1 MPNLSSGIVVSWIKR
16 GIWSIGREK
25 GLTQVANECN
35 FVPVKQLK
43 HTDMDNRNEETQ
55 FADEQTTIIEEGV
68 NEVQEPKK
76 TSKWKKTAAMA
87 GVGAAGI
94 AGGIGLSAIVS
105 GDDAE
110 KTSDVAERHT
120 VKPVGDV
127 KVAEVNDDMS
137 FSEAFASARKQVGA
151 GGVFEWRGKQYG
163 TYYKT
168 EWDSMSQA
176 EKDRYAA
183 NVFGT
188 SSSKSSTTPVQER
201 LQHDTPQEDLA
212 DNSQS
217 SISGEE
223 AKEELVGIQTV
234 TDESGNPITVVA
246 AKINGYNSVFVHA
259 DVDGYVD
266 VAAMDANAD
275 GVLVDNEVVT
285 IAKGAMPVSALM
297 NGLNE
302 SQPVAEVPFPECA
315 VPTNMEEV
323 VMENPLEGMDSL
335 GF

>member
-1 MPNLSSGIVVSWIKR
+1 
-16 GIWSIGREK
+16 
-25 GLTQVANECN
+25 
-35 FVPVKQLK
+35 
-43 HTDMDNRNEETQ
+43 MDNRNEETQ
-55 FADEQTTIIEEGV
+55 FVDEQTTILEEGV

-94 AGGIGLSAIVS
+94 AGGIGLSAMAS

-110 KTSDVAERHT
+110 AAKQAAEEAADADKGNM
-120 VKPVGDV
+120 VKPVGNV
-127 KVAEVNDDMS
+127 KVAEVNDEMG

-188 SSSKSSTTPVQER
+188 SSSKSSSTPEQEQ
-201 LQHDTPQEDLA
+201 LQHDISPENLA

-217 SISGEE
+217 PVSGEDI
-223 AKEELVGIQTV
+223 KGELVGVQTV
-234 TDESGNPITVVA
+234 TDENGNPMTIVA
-246 AKINGYNSVFVHA
+246 AKINGHNSMFVDA

-266 VAAMDANAD
+266 VAIMDKN
-275 GVLVDNEVVT
+275 DNEEVELDEIVQISKGRMLVSDLVT
-285 IAKGAMPVSALM
+285 
-297 NGLNE
+297 GLDKP
-302 SQPVAEVPFPECA
+302 QPVAEVPS
-315 VPTNMEEV
+315 TEEV
-323 VMENPLEGMDSL
+323 VPTSMEDVVMNNPLDGVDSL

>member
-1 MPNLSSGIVVSWIKR
+1 
-16 GIWSIGREK
+16 
-25 GLTQVANECN
+25 
-35 FVPVKQLK
+35 
-43 HTDMDNRNEETQ
+43 MDNRNEETQ
-55 FADEQTTIIEEGV
+55 FVDEQTTILEEGV
-68 NEVQEPKK
+68 NEVQEPKG
-76 TSKWKKTAAMA
+76 TSKWKKAAGMA
-87 GVGAAGI
+87 GIGAAGI
-94 AGGIGLSAIVS
+94 AGGIGLSAMAS

-110 KTSDVAERHT
+110 AAKQAAEAAANADKGNM
-120 VKPVGDV
+120 VKPVGNV
-127 KVAEVNDDMS
+127 KVAEVNDEMG

-188 SSSKSSTTPVQER
+188 SSSESSTTPNQEQ
-201 LQHDTPQEDLA
+201 LQHDIPPENLA

-217 SISGEE
+217 PVSGGDI
-223 AKEELVGIQTV
+223 KGELVGVQTV
-234 TDESGNPITVVA
+234 TDENGNPMTVVA
-246 AKINGYNSVFVHA
+246 AKINGHNSVFVDA

-275 GVLVDNEVVT
+275 GVVDDNEVVT
-285 IAKGAMPVSALM
+285 LAKGVMPVFALI
-297 NGLNE
+297 NE
-302 SQPVAEVPFPECA
+302 LDRSQPVAEVPS
-315 VPTNMEEV
+315 TEEV
-323 VMENPLEGMDSL
+323 VPTSMEDVVVNNPLDGVDSF

>member
-1 MPNLSSGIVVSWIKR
+1 
-16 GIWSIGREK
+16 
-25 GLTQVANECN
+25 
-35 FVPVKQLK
+35 
-43 HTDMDNRNEETQ
+43 MDNRNEETQ
-55 FADEQTTIIEEGV
+55 FADEQTTIIEEEV

-94 AGGIGLSAIVS
+94 AGGIGLSAMAS

-110 KTSDVAERHT
+110 AAKQAAEEAADADKGNM
-120 VKPVGDV
+120 VKPVGNV
-127 KVAEVNDDMS
+127 KVAEVNDEMS

-176 EKDRYAA
+176 EKDQYAA

-188 SSSKSSTTPVQER
+188 SSSKSSTTPDQER
-201 LQHDTPQEDLA
+201 LQHDTPQENLA

-217 SISGEE
+217 PVSGEDV
-223 AKEELVGIQTV
+223 KGELVGVQTV
-234 TDESGNPITVVA
+234 TDENGNPMTVVA
-246 AKINGYNSVFVHA
+246 AKINGHNSVFVDA

-275 GVLVDNEVVT
+275 GALDDNEVVT
-285 IAKGAMPVSALM
+285 LAKGVMPVSALI
-297 NGLNE
+297 NE
-302 SQPVAEVPFPECA
+302 LDKPQPVAEVPS
-315 VPTNMEEV
+315 TEEV
-323 VMENPLEGMDSL
+323 VPTSMEDVVMNNPLDGVDSL

>member
-1 MPNLSSGIVVSWIKR
+1 MQEENG
-16 GIWSIGREK
+16 
-25 GLTQVANECN
+25 CN
-35 FVPVKQLK
+35 FVPVKQLR

-55 FADEQTTIIEEGV
+55 FVDEQTTILEEGV
-68 NEVQEPKK
+68 NEVQEPEG
-76 TSKWKKTAAMA
+76 TSKWKKAAGMA
-87 GVGAAGI
+87 GIGAAGI
-94 AGGIGLSAIVS
+94 AGGIGLSAMAS
-105 GDDAE
+105 ADDAKESADLAE
-110 KTSDVAERHT
+110 KHT

-188 SSSKSSTTPVQER
+188 SSSKSSTTPVQEQ
-201 LQHDTPQEDLA
+201 LQHDISPEDLA
-212 DNSQS
+212 DNTQS
-217 SISGEE
+217 PVSGEDV
-223 AKEELVGIQTV
+223 KGELVGVQTV
-234 TDESGNPITVVA
+234 TDENGNPMTIVA
-246 AKINGYNSVFVHA
+246 AKINGHNSVFVDA

-275 GVLVDNEVVT
+275 GVLDDNEIVT
-285 IAKGAMPVSALM
+285 IAKGAMPVSALI
-297 NGLNE
+297 NE
-302 SQPVAEVPFPECA
+302 LDEPQPVADVPSAEA
-315 VPTNMEEV
+315 VVPTSMEDV
-323 VMENPLEGMDSL
+323 VMNNPLDGVDSL

>member
-1 MPNLSSGIVVSWIKR
+1 MQEENG
-16 GIWSIGREK
+16 
-25 GLTQVANECN
+25 CN
-35 FVPVKQLK
+35 FVPVKQLR

-55 FADEQTTIIEEGV
+55 FADEQTTIIEEGA
-68 NEVQEPKK
+68 NEVQEPEG
-76 TSKWKKTAAMA
+76 TSKWKKAAGMA
-87 GVGAAGI
+87 GIGAAGI

-105 GDDAE
+105 GDDA
-110 KTSDVAERHT
+110 VAANVGKANM
-120 VKPVGDV
+120 VKPAGNV
-127 KVAEVNDDMS
+127 KVAEVNDEMS

-188 SSSKSSTTPVQER
+188 SSSESSTTPDQEQ
-201 LQHDTPQEDLA
+201 LQHDIPPENLA

-217 SISGEE
+217 PVSGEDI
-223 AKEELVGIQTV
+223 KGELVGVQTV
-234 TDESGNPITVVA
+234 TDENGNPMTIVA
-246 AKINGYNSVFVHA
+246 AKINGHNSVFVDA

-275 GVLVDNEVVT
+275 GVLDDNEIVT
-285 IAKGAMPVSALM
+285 IAKGAMPVSALI
-297 NGLNE
+297 NE
-302 SQPVAEVPFPECA
+302 LDEPQPVADVPSAEA
-315 VPTNMEEV
+315 VVPTSMEDV
-323 VMENPLEGMDSL
+323 VMNNPLDGVDSL

>member
-1 MPNLSSGIVVSWIKR
+1 MQEENG
-16 GIWSIGREK
+16 
-25 GLTQVANECN
+25 CN

-55 FADEQTTIIEEGV
+55 FVDEQTTIIEEGV

-76 TSKWKKTAAMA
+76 TSKWKKAAGMA
-87 GVGAAGI
+87 GIGAAGI
-94 AGGIGLSAIVS
+94 AGGIGLSAMAS
-105 GDDAE
+105 GDDVEAAKQAAE
-110 KTSDVAERHT
+110 EAANADKGNM
-120 VKPVGDV
+120 VKPVGNV
-127 KVAEVNDDMS
+127 KVAEVNDEMS

-176 EKDRYAA
+176 EKDQYAA

-188 SSSKSSTTPVQER
+188 SSSKSSSTPEQEQ
-201 LQHDTPQEDLA
+201 LQHDIPSENLA

-217 SISGEE
+217 SVSGEDI
-223 AKEELVGIQTV
+223 KGELVGVQTV
-234 TDESGNPITVVA
+234 TDENGNPMTIVA
-246 AKINGYNSVFVHA
+246 AKINGHNSMFVDA

-266 VAAMDANAD
+266 VAAMDANNNGELEND
-275 GVLVDNEVVT
+275 EIVT
-285 IAKGAMPVSALM
+285 LAKGAMPVSALI
-297 NGLNE
+297 NE
-302 SQPVAEVPFPECA
+302 LDEPQPVADVPSAEA
-315 VPTNMEEV
+315 VVPTSMEDV
-323 VMENPLEGMDSL
+323 VMNNPLDGVDSL

>member
-1 MPNLSSGIVVSWIKR
+1 MN
-16 GIWSIGREK
+16 
-25 GLTQVANECN
+25 
-35 FVPVKQLK
+35 
-43 HTDMDNRNEETQ
+43 NRNEETQ
-55 FADEQTTIIEEGV
+55 FADEQTTIIEEGA

-76 TSKWKKTAAMA
+76 TSKWEKTAAMA

-94 AGGIGLSAIVS
+94 AGGIGLSAMAS
-105 GDDAE
+105 DDDAKE
-110 KTSDVAERHT
+110 SADLAERHT

-176 EKDRYAA
+176 EKDQYAA

-188 SSSKSSTTPVQER
+188 SSSKSSSTPEQEQ
-201 LQHDTPQEDLA
+201 LQHDIPSENLA

-217 SISGEE
+217 SVSGEDV
-223 AKEELVGIQTV
+223 KGELVGVQTV
-234 TDESGNPITVVA
+234 TDENGNPMTVVA
-246 AKINGYNSVFVHA
+246 AKINGHNSVFVDA

-275 GVLVDNEVVT
+275 GVLEDNEIVT
-285 IAKGAMPVSALM
+285 IAKGAMPVSALI
-297 NGLNE
+297 NE
-302 SQPVAEVPFPECA
+302 LDEPQPVADVPSAEA
-315 VPTNMEEV
+315 VVPTSMEDV
-323 VMENPLEGMDSL
+323 VMNNPLDGVDSL

>member
-1 MPNLSSGIVVSWIKR
+1 M
-16 GIWSIGREK
+16 
-25 GLTQVANECN
+25 ANECN

-55 FADEQTTIIEEGV
+55 FADEQTTIIEEEV

-94 AGGIGLSAIVS
+94 AGGIGLSAMAS
-105 GDDAE
+105 ADDAKE
-110 KTSDVAERHT
+110 SADLAERHT

-176 EKDRYAA
+176 EKDQYAA

-188 SSSKSSTTPVQER
+188 SSSKSSSTPEQEQ
-201 LQHDTPQEDLA
+201 LQHDIPSENLA
-212 DNSQS
+212 DNTQS
-217 SISGEE
+217 PVSGEDV
-223 AKEELVGIQTV
+223 KGELVGVQAV
-234 TDESGNPITVVA
+234 TDENGNPMTIVA
-246 AKINGYNSVFVHA
+246 AKINGHNSMFVDA

-266 VAAMDANAD
+266 VAAMDANNNGELED
-275 GVLVDNEVVT
+275 DEIVT
-285 IAKGAMPVSALM
+285 LAKGAMPVSALI
-297 NGLNE
+297 NE
-302 SQPVAEVPFPECA
+302 LDEPQPVAEVPS
-315 VPTNMEEV
+315 TEEV
-323 VMENPLEGMDSL
+323 VPTSMEDVVMNNPLDGVDSL

>member
-1 MPNLSSGIVVSWIKR
+1 
-16 GIWSIGREK
+16 
-25 GLTQVANECN
+25 
-35 FVPVKQLK
+35 
-43 HTDMDNRNEETQ
+43 MDNRNEETQ

-94 AGGIGLSAIVS
+94 AGGIGLSAMAS
-105 GDDAE
+105 ADDAKESADLAE
-110 KTSDVAERHT
+110 KHT

-127 KVAEVNDDMS
+127 KVAEVNDEMS

-188 SSSKSSTTPVQER
+188 SSSKSSSTPEQEQ
-201 LQHDTPQEDLA
+201 LQHDIPSENLA

-217 SISGEE
+217 SVSGEDI
-223 AKEELVGIQTV
+223 KGELVGVQTV
-234 TDESGNPITVVA
+234 TDENGNPMTIVA
-246 AKINGYNSVFVHA
+246 AKINGHNSVFVDA

-275 GVLVDNEVVT
+275 GALDDNEVVT
-285 IAKGAMPVSALM
+285 LAKGVMPVSALI
-297 NGLNE
+297 NE
-302 SQPVAEVPFPECA
+302 LDKPQPVAEVPS
-315 VPTNMEEV
+315 TEEV
-323 VMENPLEGMDSL
+323 VPTSMEDVVMNNPLDGVDSL

>member
-1 MPNLSSGIVVSWIKR
+1 M
-16 GIWSIGREK
+16 
-25 GLTQVANECN
+25 ANECN

-94 AGGIGLSAIVS
+94 AGGIGLSAMAS
-105 GDDAE
+105 ADDAKE
-110 KTSDVAERHT
+110 SADLAERHT

-188 SSSKSSTTPVQER
+188 SSSKSSSTPEQEQ
-201 LQHDTPQEDLA
+201 LQHDIPSENLA

-217 SISGEE
+217 PVSGEDI
-223 AKEELVGIQTV
+223 KGELFGVQTV
-234 TDESGNPITVVA
+234 TDENGNPMTIVA
-246 AKINGYNSVFVHA
+246 AKINGHNSMFVDA

-266 VAAMDANAD
+266 VAIMDKN
-275 GVLVDNEVVT
+275 DNEEVELDEIVQ
-285 IAKGAMPVSALM
+285 ISKGRMLVSDLVA
-297 NGLNE
+297 GLDKP
-302 SQPVAEVPFPECA
+302 QPVAEVPS
-315 VPTNMEEV
+315 TEEV
-323 VMENPLEGMDSL
+323 VPTSMEDVVMNNPLDGVDSL

>member
-1 MPNLSSGIVVSWIKR
+1 
-16 GIWSIGREK
+16 
-25 GLTQVANECN
+25 
-35 FVPVKQLK
+35 
-43 HTDMDNRNEETQ
+43 MDNRNEETQ

-94 AGGIGLSAIVS
+94 AGGIGLSAMAS
-105 GDDAE
+105 ADDAKE
-110 KTSDVAERHT
+110 SADLAERHT

-127 KVAEVNDDMS
+127 KVAEVNDEMS

-188 SSSKSSTTPVQER
+188 SSSKSSTTPVQEQ
-201 LQHDTPQEDLA
+201 LQHDIPPENLA

-217 SISGEE
+217 HVSGEDI
-223 AKEELVGIQTV
+223 KGELVGVQTV
-234 TDESGNPITVVA
+234 TDENGNPMTVVA
-246 AKINGYNSVFVHA
+246 AKINGHNSMFVDA

-266 VAAMDANAD
+266 VAIMDKN
-275 GVLVDNEVVT
+275 DNEEVELDEIVQISKGRMLVSDLVT
-285 IAKGAMPVSALM
+285 
-297 NGLNE
+297 GLDKP
-302 SQPVAEVPFPECA
+302 QPVAEVPS
-315 VPTNMEEV
+315 TEEV
-323 VMENPLEGMDSL
+323 VPTSMEDVVMNNPLDGVDSL

>member
-1 MPNLSSGIVVSWIKR
+1 
-16 GIWSIGREK
+16 
-25 GLTQVANECN
+25 
-35 FVPVKQLK
+35 
-43 HTDMDNRNEETQ
+43 MDNRNEETQ
-55 FADEQTTIIEEGV
+55 FVDEQTTILEEGV
-68 NEVQEPKK
+68 NEVQEPEG
-76 TSKWKKTAAMA
+76 TSKWKKAAGMA
-87 GVGAAGI
+87 GIGAAGI
-94 AGGIGLSAIVS
+94 AGGIGLSAMAS
-105 GDDAE
+105 ADDAKESADLAE
-110 KTSDVAERHT
+110 KHT

-188 SSSKSSTTPVQER
+188 SSSKSSTTPVQEQ
-201 LQHDTPQEDLA
+201 LQHDISPEDLA
-212 DNSQS
+212 DNTQS
-217 SISGEE
+217 PVSGEDV
-223 AKEELVGIQTV
+223 KGELVGVQTV
-234 TDESGNPITVVA
+234 TDENGNPMTIVA
-246 AKINGYNSVFVHA
+246 AKINGHNSVFVDA

-275 GVLVDNEVVT
+275 GVLDDNEIVT
-285 IAKGAMPVSALM
+285 IAKGAMPVSALI
-297 NGLNE
+297 NE
-302 SQPVAEVPFPECA
+302 LDEPQPVADVPSAEA
-315 VPTNMEEV
+315 VVPTSMEDV
-323 VMENPLEGMDSL
+323 VMNNPLDGVDSL

>member
-1 MPNLSSGIVVSWIKR
+1 
-16 GIWSIGREK
+16 
-25 GLTQVANECN
+25 
-35 FVPVKQLK
+35 
-43 HTDMDNRNEETQ
+43 MDNRNEETQ

-76 TSKWKKTAAMA
+76 TSKWKKAAGMA
-87 GVGAAGI
+87 GIGAAGI

-105 GDDAE
+105 GDDA
-110 KTSDVAERHT
+110 VAANVGKANM
-120 VKPVGDV
+120 VKPAGDV

>member
-1 MPNLSSGIVVSWIKR
+1 
-16 GIWSIGREK
+16 
-25 GLTQVANECN
+25 
-35 FVPVKQLK
+35 
-43 HTDMDNRNEETQ
+43 MDNRNEETQ

-127 KVAEVNDDMS
+127 KVAEVNDEMS

-188 SSSKSSTTPVQER
+188 SSSKSSSTSTQEQ
-201 LQHDTPQEDLA
+201 LQHDISPENLA

-217 SISGEE
+217 SVSGEDI
-223 AKEELVGIQTV
+223 KGELVGVQTV
-234 TDESGNPITVVA
+234 TDENGNPMTIVA
-246 AKINGYNSVFVHA
+246 AKINGHNSMFVDA

-266 VAAMDANAD
+266 VAIMDKN
-275 GVLVDNEVVT
+275 DNEEVELDEIVQISKGRMLVSDLVT
-285 IAKGAMPVSALM
+285 
-297 NGLNE
+297 GLDKP
-302 SQPVAEVPFPECA
+302 QPVAEVPS
-315 VPTNMEEV
+315 TEEV
-323 VMENPLEGMDSL
+323 VPTSMEDVVMNNPLDGVDSL

>member
-1 MPNLSSGIVVSWIKR
+1 
-16 GIWSIGREK
+16 
-25 GLTQVANECN
+25 
-35 FVPVKQLK
+35 
-43 HTDMDNRNEETQ
+43 MDNRNEETQ

-188 SSSKSSTTPVQER
+188 SSSKSSSTPTQEQ
-201 LQHDTPQEDLA
+201 LQHETSPENLA
-212 DNSQS
+212 DDSQS
-217 SISGEE
+217 SISGEDGQG
-223 AKEELVGIQTV
+223 ELAGVQTV
-234 TDESGNPITVVA
+234 TDESGNPMTVVA

-275 GVLVDNEVVT
+275 GVLDDNEVVT

-297 NGLNE
+297 NDLNE
-302 SQPVAEVPFPECA
+302 SQPVADCSFPECA
-315 VPTNMEEV
+315 VPTSMEEV
-323 VMENPLEGMDSL
+323 VMNNPLDGVDSL

>member
-1 MPNLSSGIVVSWIKR
+1 MQEGNR
-16 GIWSIGREK
+16 
-25 GLTQVANECN
+25 CN

-55 FADEQTTIIEEGV
+55 FADEQTTILEEGA
-68 NEVQEPKK
+68 NEVQEPEG
-76 TSKWKKTAAMA
+76 TSKWKKAAGMA
-87 GVGAAGI
+87 GIGAAGI
-94 AGGIGLSAIVS
+94 AGGIGLSAMAS

-110 KTSDVAERHT
+110 AAKQAAEEAANADKGNM
-120 VKPVGDV
+120 VKPVGNV
-127 KVAEVNDDMS
+127 KVAEVNDEMS

-188 SSSKSSTTPVQER
+188 SSSKSSTTPDQEQ
-201 LQHDTPQEDLA
+201 LQHDIPPENLA

-217 SISGEE
+217 PVSGEDI
-223 AKEELVGIQTV
+223 KGELVGVQTV
-234 TDESGNPITVVA
+234 TDENGNPMTIVA
-246 AKINGYNSVFVHA
+246 AKINGHNSVFVDA

-266 VAAMDANAD
+266 VAAMDANSD
-275 GVLVDNEVVT
+275 GVLDDNEVVT
-285 IAKGAMPVSALM
+285 LAKGVMPVSALI
-297 NGLNE
+297 NE
-302 SQPVAEVPFPECA
+302 LDRSQPVAEVPS
-315 VPTNMEEV
+315 TEEV
-323 VMENPLEGMDSL
+323 VPTSMEDVVMNNPLDGVDSL

>member
-1 MPNLSSGIVVSWIKR
+1 
-16 GIWSIGREK
+16 
-25 GLTQVANECN
+25 
-35 FVPVKQLK
+35 
-43 HTDMDNRNEETQ
+43 MDNRNEETQ
-55 FADEQTTIIEEGV
+55 FADEQTTIIEEGA
-68 NEVQEPKK
+68 NEVQEPEG
-76 TSKWKKTAAMA
+76 TSKWKKAAGMA
-87 GVGAAGI
+87 GIGAAGI
-94 AGGIGLSAIVS
+94 AGGIGLSAMAS
-105 GDDAE
+105 ADDAKE
-110 KTSDVAERHT
+110 SADLAERHT

-188 SSSKSSTTPVQER
+188 SSSESSTTPDQEQ
-201 LQHDTPQEDLA
+201 LQHDIPPENLA

-217 SISGEE
+217 PVSGEDI
-223 AKEELVGIQTV
+223 KGELVGVQTV
-234 TDESGNPITVVA
+234 TDENGNPMTIVA
-246 AKINGYNSVFVHA
+246 AKINGHNSVFVDA

-275 GVLVDNEVVT
+275 GVLDDNEIVT
-285 IAKGAMPVSALM
+285 IAKGAMPVSALI
-297 NGLNE
+297 NE
-302 SQPVAEVPFPECA
+302 LDEPQPVADVPSAEA
-315 VPTNMEEV
+315 VVPTSMEDV
-323 VMENPLEGMDSL
+323 VMNNPLDGVDSL

>member
-1 MPNLSSGIVVSWIKR
+1 MQEENG
-16 GIWSIGREK
+16 
-25 GLTQVANECN
+25 CN
-35 FVPVKQLK
+35 FVPVKQLR

-55 FADEQTTIIEEGV
+55 FADEQTTIIEEGA
-68 NEVQEPKK
+68 NEVQEPEG
-76 TSKWKKTAAMA
+76 TSKWKKAAGMA
-87 GVGAAGI
+87 GIGAAGI
-94 AGGIGLSAIVS
+94 AGGIGLSAMAS
-105 GDDAE
+105 ADDAKE
-110 KTSDVAERHT
+110 SADLAERHT

-188 SSSKSSTTPVQER
+188 SSSESSTTPDQEQ
-201 LQHDTPQEDLA
+201 LQHDIPPENLA

-217 SISGEE
+217 PVSGEDI
-223 AKEELVGIQTV
+223 KGELVGVQTV
-234 TDESGNPITVVA
+234 TDENGNPMTIVA
-246 AKINGYNSVFVHA
+246 AKINGHNSVFVDA

-275 GVLVDNEVVT
+275 GVLDDNEIVT
-285 IAKGAMPVSALM
+285 IAKGAMPVSALI
-297 NGLNE
+297 NE
-302 SQPVAEVPFPECA
+302 LDEPQPVADVPSAEA
-315 VPTNMEEV
+315 VVPTSMEDV
-323 VMENPLEGMDSL
+323 VMNNPLDGVDSL

>member
-1 MPNLSSGIVVSWIKR
+1 
-16 GIWSIGREK
+16 
-25 GLTQVANECN
+25 
-35 FVPVKQLK
+35 
-43 HTDMDNRNEETQ
+43 MDNRNEETQ
-55 FADEQTTIIEEGV
+55 FADEQTTILEEEV

-76 TSKWKKTAAMA
+76 TSKWKKAAGMA
-87 GVGAAGI
+87 GIGAAGI
-94 AGGIGLSAIVS
+94 AGGIGLSAMAS
-105 GDDAE
+105 ADDAKE
-110 KTSDVAERHT
+110 SADLAERHT

-188 SSSKSSTTPVQER
+188 SSSKSSSTPEQEQ
-201 LQHDTPQEDLA
+201 LQHDIPSENLA

-217 SISGEE
+217 SVSGEDV
-223 AKEELVGIQTV
+223 KGELVGVQTV
-234 TDESGNPITVVA
+234 TDENGNPMTVVA
-246 AKINGYNSVFVHA
+246 AKINGHNSVFVDA

-275 GVLVDNEVVT
+275 GVLDDNEIVT
-285 IAKGAMPVSALM
+285 IAKGAMPVSALI
-297 NGLNE
+297 NE
-302 SQPVAEVPFPECA
+302 LDEPQPVADVPSAEAA
-315 VPTNMEEV
+315 VPTSMEDV
-323 VMENPLEGMDSL
+323 VMNNPLDGVDSL

>member
-1 MPNLSSGIVVSWIKR
+1 M
-16 GIWSIGREK
+16 RE
-25 GLTQVANECN
+25 GNGCN

-55 FADEQTTIIEEGV
+55 FADEQTTIIEEEV

-76 TSKWKKTAAMA
+76 TSKWEKTAAMA

-94 AGGIGLSAIVS
+94 AGGIGLSAMAS
-105 GDDAE
+105 ADDAKE
-110 KTSDVAERHT
+110 SADLAERHT

-176 EKDRYAA
+176 EKDQYAA

-188 SSSKSSTTPVQER
+188 SSSKSSTTPVQEQ
-201 LQHDTPQEDLA
+201 LQHDIPQEDLA
-212 DNSQS
+212 DNTQF
-217 SISGEE
+217 SISGEDV
-223 AKEELVGIQTV
+223 KGELVGVQTV
-234 TDESGNPITVVA
+234 TDENGNPMTIVA
-246 AKINGYNSVFVHA
+246 AKINGHNSVFVDA

-275 GVLVDNEVVT
+275 GALDDNEVVT
-285 IAKGAMPVSALM
+285 LAKGVMPVSALI
-297 NGLNE
+297 NE
-302 SQPVAEVPFPECA
+302 LDKPQPVAEVPS
-315 VPTNMEEV
+315 TEEV
-323 VMENPLEGMDSL
+323 VPTSMEDVVVNNPLDGVDSL

>member
-1 MPNLSSGIVVSWIKR
+1 M
-16 GIWSIGREK
+16 
-25 GLTQVANECN
+25 ANECN

-94 AGGIGLSAIVS
+94 AGGIGLSAMAS
-105 GDDAE
+105 GDDTEAAKQAAE
-110 KTSDVAERHT
+110 EAANADKGNM
-120 VKPVGDV
+120 VKPVGNV
-127 KVAEVNDDMS
+127 KVAEVNDEMG

-188 SSSKSSTTPVQER
+188 SSSKSSSTPEQER
-201 LQHDTPQEDLA
+201 LQHDISPENFVY
-212 DNSQS
+212 NSQS
-217 SISGEE
+217 SVSGEDI
-223 AKEELVGIQTV
+223 KGELVGVQTV
-234 TDESGNPITVVA
+234 TDENGNPMTIVA
-246 AKINGYNSVFVHA
+246 AKINGHNSMFVDA

-266 VAAMDANAD
+266 VAIMDKNNNEEVELD
-275 GVLVDNEVVT
+275 EIVQISKGRMLVSDLVT
-285 IAKGAMPVSALM
+285 
-297 NGLNE
+297 GLDKP
-302 SQPVAEVPFPECA
+302 QPVAEVPS
-315 VPTNMEEV
+315 TEEV
-323 VMENPLEGMDSL
+323 VPTSMEDVVVNNPLDGVDSL

>member
-1 MPNLSSGIVVSWIKR
+1 
-16 GIWSIGREK
+16 
-25 GLTQVANECN
+25 
-35 FVPVKQLK
+35 
-43 HTDMDNRNEETQ
+43 MDNRNEETQ

-94 AGGIGLSAIVS
+94 AGGIGLSAMAS

-110 KTSDVAERHT
+110 ESADLAERHT

-127 KVAEVNDDMS
+127 KVAEVNDEMS

-188 SSSKSSTTPVQER
+188 SSSESSTTPTQEQ
-201 LQHDTPQEDLA
+201 LQHDIPSENLA

-217 SISGEE
+217 PVSGEDV
-223 AKEELVGIQTV
+223 KGKLVGVQTV
-234 TDESGNPITVVA
+234 TDENGNPMTIVA
-246 AKINGYNSVFVHA
+246 AKINGHNSMFVDA

-266 VAAMDANAD
+266 VAIMDKN
-275 GVLVDNEVVT
+275 DNEEVELDEIVQISKGRMLVSDLVT
-285 IAKGAMPVSALM
+285 
-297 NGLNE
+297 GLDR
-302 SQPVAEVPFPECA
+302 SQPVAEVPS
-315 VPTNMEEV
+315 TEEV
-323 VMENPLEGMDSL
+323 VPTSMEDVVMNNPLDGVDSL

>member
-1 MPNLSSGIVVSWIKR
+1 
-16 GIWSIGREK
+16 
-25 GLTQVANECN
+25 
-35 FVPVKQLK
+35 
-43 HTDMDNRNEETQ
+43 MDNRNEETQ
-55 FADEQTTIIEEGV
+55 FADEQTTIIEEEV

-94 AGGIGLSAIVS
+94 AGGIGLSAMAS
-105 GDDAE
+105 ADDAKE
-110 KTSDVAERHT
+110 SADLAERHT

-176 EKDRYAA
+176 EKDQYAA

-188 SSSKSSTTPVQER
+188 SSSKSSSTPEQEQ
-201 LQHDTPQEDLA
+201 LQHDIPSENLA
-212 DNSQS
+212 DNTQS
-217 SISGEE
+217 PVSGEDV
-223 AKEELVGIQTV
+223 KGELVGVQAV
-234 TDESGNPITVVA
+234 TDENGNPMTIVA
-246 AKINGYNSVFVHA
+246 AKINGHNSMFVDA

-266 VAAMDANAD
+266 VAAMDANNNGELED
-275 GVLVDNEVVT
+275 DEIVT
-285 IAKGAMPVSALM
+285 LAKGAMPVSALI
-297 NGLNE
+297 NE
-302 SQPVAEVPFPECA
+302 LDEPQPVAEVPS
-315 VPTNMEEV
+315 TEEV
-323 VMENPLEGMDSL
+323 VPTSMEDVVMNNPLDGVDSL

>member
-1 MPNLSSGIVVSWIKR
+1 
-16 GIWSIGREK
+16 
-25 GLTQVANECN
+25 
-35 FVPVKQLK
+35 
-43 HTDMDNRNEETQ
+43 MDNRNEETQ
-55 FADEQTTIIEEGV
+55 FADEQTTIIEEEV

-94 AGGIGLSAIVS
+94 AGGIGLSAMAS

-110 KTSDVAERHT
+110 ESADLAERHT

-188 SSSKSSTTPVQER
+188 SSSKSSSTSTQEQ
-201 LQHDTPQEDLA
+201 LQHDISPENLA

-217 SISGEE
+217 SVSGEDI
-223 AKEELVGIQTV
+223 KGELVGVQTV
-234 TDESGNPITVVA
+234 TDENGNPMTIVA
-246 AKINGYNSVFVHA
+246 AKINGHNSVFVDA

-275 GVLVDNEVVT
+275 GVLDDNEIVT
-285 IAKGAMPVSALM
+285 IAKGAMPVSALI
-297 NGLNE
+297 NE
-302 SQPVAEVPFPECA
+302 LDEPQPVADVPSAEA
-315 VPTNMEEV
+315 VVPTSMEDV
-323 VMENPLEGMDSL
+323 VMNNPLDGVDSL

>member
-1 MPNLSSGIVVSWIKR
+1 
-16 GIWSIGREK
+16 
-25 GLTQVANECN
+25 
-35 FVPVKQLK
+35 
-43 HTDMDNRNEETQ
+43 MDNRNEETQ
-55 FADEQTTIIEEGV
+55 FADEQTTIIEEEV

-94 AGGIGLSAIVS
+94 AGGIGLSAMAS
-105 GDDAE
+105 ADDAKE
-110 KTSDVAERHT
+110 SADLAERHT

-188 SSSKSSTTPVQER
+188 SSSKSSTTPIQEQ
-201 LQHDTPQEDLA
+201 LQHDTTQEDFA
-212 DNSQS
+212 DNSQF
-217 SISGEE
+217 SISGEDV
-223 AKEELVGIQTV
+223 KGELVGVQTA
-234 TDESGNPITVVA
+234 TR
-246 AKINGYNSVFVHA
+246 
-259 DVDGYVD
+259 
-266 VAAMDANAD
+266 
-275 GVLVDNEVVT
+275 
-285 IAKGAMPVSALM
+285 
-297 NGLNE
+297 
-302 SQPVAEVPFPECA
+302 
-315 VPTNMEEV
+315 
-323 VMENPLEGMDSL
+323 
-335 GF
+335 

>member
-1 MPNLSSGIVVSWIKR
+1 
-16 GIWSIGREK
+16 
-25 GLTQVANECN
+25 
-35 FVPVKQLK
+35 
-43 HTDMDNRNEETQ
+43 MDNRNEETQ

-87 GVGAAGI
+87 GIGAAGI
-94 AGGIGLSAIVS
+94 AGGIGLSAMAS

-110 KTSDVAERHT
+110 AAKQATEAAADADKGNT

-127 KVAEVNDDMS
+127 KVAEVNDEMS

-188 SSSKSSTTPVQER
+188 SSSKSSSTSTQEQ
-201 LQHDTPQEDLA
+201 LQHDISPENLA

-217 SISGEE
+217 SVSGEDI
-223 AKEELVGIQTV
+223 KGELVGVQTV
-234 TDESGNPITVVA
+234 TDENGNPMTIVA
-246 AKINGYNSVFVHA
+246 AKINGHNSMFVDA

-266 VAAMDANAD
+266 VAIMDKN
-275 GVLVDNEVVT
+275 DNEEVELDEIVQISKGRMLVSDLVT
-285 IAKGAMPVSALM
+285 
-297 NGLNE
+297 GLDKP
-302 SQPVAEVPFPECA
+302 QPVAEVPS
-315 VPTNMEEV
+315 TEEV
-323 VMENPLEGMDSL
+323 VPTSMEDVVMNNPLDGVDSL

>member
-1 MPNLSSGIVVSWIKR
+1 M
-16 GIWSIGREK
+16 RE
-25 GLTQVANECN
+25 GNGCN
-35 FVPVKQLK
+35 FVPVKQLR

-55 FADEQTTIIEEGV
+55 FADEQTTIIEEEV

-76 TSKWKKTAAMA
+76 TSKWKKAAGMA
-87 GVGAAGI
+87 GIGAAGI
-94 AGGIGLSAIVS
+94 AGGIGLSAMAS
-105 GDDAE
+105 ADDAKESADLAE
-110 KTSDVAERHT
+110 KHT

-176 EKDRYAA
+176 EKDQYAA

-188 SSSKSSTTPVQER
+188 SSSKSSTTPDQER
-201 LQHDTPQEDLA
+201 LQHDTPQENLA

-217 SISGEE
+217 PVSGEDV
-223 AKEELVGIQTV
+223 KGELFGVQTV
-234 TDESGNPITVVA
+234 TDENGNPMTIVA
-246 AKINGYNSVFVHA
+246 AKINGHNSMFVDA

-266 VAAMDANAD
+266 VAAMDANNNGELEND
-275 GVLVDNEVVT
+275 EIVT
-285 IAKGAMPVSALM
+285 LAKGAMPVSALI
-297 NGLNE
+297 NE
-302 SQPVAEVPFPECA
+302 LDEPQPVADVPSAEA
-315 VPTNMEEV
+315 VVPTSMEDV
-323 VMENPLEGMDSL
+323 VMNNPLDGVDSL

>member
-1 MPNLSSGIVVSWIKR
+1 
-16 GIWSIGREK
+16 
-25 GLTQVANECN
+25 
-35 FVPVKQLK
+35 
-43 HTDMDNRNEETQ
+43 MDNRNKETQ
-55 FADEQTTIIEEGV
+55 FADEQTTILEEGV
-68 NEVQEPKK
+68 NEVQEPKG
-76 TSKWKKTAAMA
+76 TSKWKKAAGMA
-87 GVGAAGI
+87 GIGAAGI
-94 AGGIGLSAIVS
+94 AGGIGLSAMAS
-105 GDDAE
+105 GDDAKE
-110 KTSDVAERHT
+110 SADLAERHT

-188 SSSKSSTTPVQER
+188 SSSKSSSTSTQEQ
-201 LQHDTPQEDLA
+201 LQHDISPENLA

-217 SISGEE
+217 SVSGEDI
-223 AKEELVGIQTV
+223 KGELVGVQTV
-234 TDESGNPITVVA
+234 TDENGNPMTVVA
-246 AKINGYNSVFVHA
+246 AKINGHNSVFVDA

-275 GVLVDNEVVT
+275 GLLDDNEVVT
-285 IAKGAMPVSALM
+285 LAKGVMPVSALI
-297 NGLNE
+297 NE
-302 SQPVAEVPFPECA
+302 LDKPQPVAEVPS
-315 VPTNMEEV
+315 TEEV
-323 VMENPLEGMDSL
+323 VPTSMEDVVMNNPLDGVDSL